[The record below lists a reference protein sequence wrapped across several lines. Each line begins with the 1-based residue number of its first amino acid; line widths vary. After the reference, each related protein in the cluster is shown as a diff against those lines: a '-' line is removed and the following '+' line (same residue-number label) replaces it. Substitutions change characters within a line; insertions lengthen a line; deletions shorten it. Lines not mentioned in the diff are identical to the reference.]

1 MREFRGPD
9 APIEGAMVDSAGKT
23 VSRCLMTVAH
33 IDKEISQATD
43 WPPDLMEVF
52 FEREPV

>member
-1 MREFRGPD
+1 
-9 APIEGAMVDSAGKT
+9 MVDSAGKT

-33 IDKEISQATD
+33 IDNEISQATD